1 MNLTELQDK
10 RMRLVTQA
18 REALDEIQANTDESR
33 ATELEQRHDNIMAEF
48 DAVEANIKREER
60 HAEIQARIDE
70 VREQRRPDQSKR
82 EGEVDPA
89 APTYRSVFAKVVCG
103 ASVMEDLSAEE
114 RAILKRGVT
123 EFEGRAQVTGT
134 TTAGG
139 YTVPVE
145 LANELIKSML
155 AWGPMYD
162 SDVARII
169 TTPSGNRINLTT
181 VNDTASTAEPHTE
194 AAALTDDG
202 GKDVTFGQKFIE
214 AYVYDTE
221 FVRWSFEL
229 DADGIFAMESL
240 LSDLLGERLGRIANH
255 YLTIGD
261 GTGEPNGVVTASTLG
276 KTAAG
281 AAAITTDELI
291 DLEHSVNR
299 AYRKAPKVAYMMN
312 DLTLKAVRKLKDA
325 ENRYIWSAGD
335 IKGTHPATLLG
346 YNIHINDSMADIAT
360 GNKTVLFG
368 DFGKYLVRKV
378 GSPVMGVMRERFWPD
393 LGIAG
398 LIRFDGELLDTAAIK
413 HLIQA

>member
-60 HAEIQARIDE
+60 HAEIQARLDE

-181 VNDTASTAEPHTE
+181 VNDTASTAEAHTE

>member
-181 VNDTASTAEPHTE
+181 VNDTASTAEAHTE

>member
-60 HAEIQARIDE
+60 HAEIQARLDE

>member
-33 ATELEQRHDNIMAEF
+33 ATELEQRHDNIKAEF